1 MEKEKE
7 IIKVLS
13 QVKVLTPM
21 MEQYRD
27 VKVQHRDH
35 ILMYRLGD
43 FYEMFFED
51 AVVASKELELTLTSR
66 ECGDDKRAAM
76 CGVPFFKSDEY
87 IGKLVE
93 KGYKVAICEQVE
105 DPAQAKGLVKRDVV
119 RIVTPGTVT
128 DSEHLEESC
137 NNYLCA
143 VCFGE

>member
-43 FYEMFFED
+43 FYEM
-51 AVVASKELELTLTSR
+51 
-66 ECGDDKRAAM
+66 
-76 CGVPFFKSDEY
+76 
-87 IGKLVE
+87 
-93 KGYKVAICEQVE
+93 
-105 DPAQAKGLVKRDVV
+105 
-119 RIVTPGTVT
+119 
-128 DSEHLEESC
+128 
-137 NNYLCA
+137 
-143 VCFGE
+143 